1 MLRLALRPASARCRV
16 RLLSR
21 GRTSGPGV
29 PGGRGVQGP
38 AGPNVRSGGGSGGGG
53 SGGGGSGGGGSGSGG
68 GGSRGSGGHAAGVA
82 DSEAAGHWGF
92 SSPRA
97 SAASAD
103 HVRHVVSERL
113 HVLSDTISASVSQ
126 QQREEMERLFKQTL
140 NERSRAVAAA
150 LCGALIVFGGI
161 AFTNRQRA
169 REIVVEELSQAASGT
184 LGDEKMQMQ
193 ATALTLQTL
202 RALLQDEVTQQ
213 RSVGFVAALAEHPTT
228 RAALLSLLVS
238 ALKDEAVLKE
248 ALQLT
253 LWVLGRDDTRDVVI
267 TALIAALTSEAP
279 PNIHHTTPAAS
290 PQQTHGDGE
299 EAREMGPVPRVPP
312 RP

>member
-16 RLLSR
+16 RLLSS

-53 SGGGGSGGGGSGSGG
+53 SGSGGSGSGG
-68 GGSRGSGGHAAGVA
+68 GGSSGSGGHAAGVA

-279 PNIHHTTPAAS
+279 PNTHHTTPAAS